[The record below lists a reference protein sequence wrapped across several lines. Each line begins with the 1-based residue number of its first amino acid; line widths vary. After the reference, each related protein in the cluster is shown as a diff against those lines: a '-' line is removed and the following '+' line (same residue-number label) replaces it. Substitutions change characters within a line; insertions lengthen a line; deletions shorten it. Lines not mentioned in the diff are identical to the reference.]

1 MRNEERVLM
10 DVPMP
15 IAGGGVNVASKMP
28 PAAEHGERRRSTTPL
43 VFESVERRK
52 MNIQKAGVDVLQETR
67 RIQDE
72 ATIESLRAQVRGFG
86 AQLEAAKAAGRAEAL
101 AELQEAVQGEVRAER
116 EAIARACAQFNAE
129 RARYFGEVEGEI
141 VRLALAIAARVLH
154 RESKMDPMLLTAS
167 VRLALEK
174 VAGES
179 GTVLRV
185 PAAAQEQW
193 KSLFG
198 EGQDRVAEVV
208 GDEKLGPG
216 ECVME
221 TNVGRVELGVA
232 VQLEEIEKGF
242 FDLLQKRP
250 S

>member
-10 DVPMP
+10 DVPMS
-15 IAGGGVNVASKMP
+15 IAGGGVNVAPKMP
-28 PAAEHGERRRSTTPL
+28 PATDHGERRRATTPL
-43 VFESVERRK
+43 IFEAVERRK

-67 RIQDE
+67 RIQE
-72 ATIESLRAQVRGFG
+72 EGAVEGLRAQVRGFS
-86 AQLEAAKAAGRAEAL
+86 AQLEAARTAGREEAS
-101 AELQEAVQGEVRAER
+101 AELEGAFQAKIEEER
-116 EAIARACAQFNAE
+116 EAMLRACTQFNAE
-129 RARYFGEVEGEI
+129 RVRYFGEVEGEV
-141 VRLALAIAARVLH
+141 VRLALAIAERVLH

-174 VAGES
+174 VTGET

-185 PAAAQEQW
+185 PVASLENWRA
-193 KSLFG
+193 LFG
-198 EGQDRVAEVV
+198 EGADRAAEVV

-216 ECVME
+216 DCVME
-221 TNVGRVELGVA
+221 TTVGRVELGVA

-250 S
+250 V